1 MKHTVAMALPDNL
14 NIAISLR
21 GVGGRN
27 AAAVIRIKKFKMRT
41 GNPKNSS
48 GQLIPALV
56 INRFQLAGLSMSLQS
71 SES

>member
-1 MKHTVAMALPDNL
+1 MKLTVAMALPDNL

-21 GVGGRN
+21 GAEGRN
-27 AAAVIRIKKFKMRT
+27 AGAVIKIKKFKMRT
-41 GNPKNSS
+41 GNPENSS

-56 INRFQLAGLSMSLQS
+56 INRCQLADLLMSLQS